1 MERYAVKSG
10 SRQSIENTRTAIY
23 YRKPFKT
30 SGALE
35 GVSGNPGYIGRLNST
50 AREAYFR
57 DANNIDYV
65 VLSYSTPIA
74 WHTSAGKWVVVGQKF
89 SVTTTSHQSA
99 VRQALMPV
107 DVEYETVGA
116 L

>member
-10 SRQSIENTRTAIY
+10 SRQSIENTRTAI
-23 YRKPFKT
+23 RNCKPFKT

-57 DANNIDYV
+57 DANTIDYV

-74 WHTSAGKWVVVGQKF
+74 WHTSDGRWVVVGQNF
-89 SVTTTSHQSA
+89 SVTTSSHQSA
-99 VRQALMPV
+99 VRLAL
-107 DVEYETVGA
+107 DSIEYETVGVDQ
-116 L
+116 